1 MDLVTLNSDYQP
13 EKLVEN
19 YDSLIWTERFNGV
32 GEFQIT
38 TGDVERFMN
47 LLPEGQVVSLRETNV
62 PMIVE
67 THKIERKKNS
77 PTVLTIMG
85 REFTSILDRRVSL
98 KNLAGGSEEWTVVA
112 KIPSDAAYYAI
123 VTICVEGVLN
133 PLDIFP
139 TNKVVFATPDDYLT
153 TPGPIRQFTI
163 SRGNLL
169 STVQTFLQTE
179 DKEDPTTDPPTP
191 KLEPHG
197 IRAVRPNISGSAV
210 TIQIYTG
217 IDRTQEVYFDG
228 TRDLLGDGTYLFSKV
243 GSATTA
249 YVLSG
254 WNSHVINAKNEE
266 LSGFDRRVILVDGTT
281 SGVTEEDALI
291 QHGKSSLTE
300 AKQIAIFDGS
310 INQDLTLYVF
320 GVDYGLGDIVKL
332 VGDYG
337 LSEKAR
343 VTEYIRSEDATGVK
357 AYPTLETIL

>member
-77 PTVLTIMG
+77 PTVLTIIG

-98 KNLAGGSEEWTVVA
+98 KNLLGGSGDWTVVA
-112 KIPSDAAYYAI
+112 KIPSDVAYYAI
-123 VTICVEGVLN
+123 VKVCVEGVLS
-133 PLDIFP
+133 PMDIFP
-139 TNKVVFATPDDYLT
+139 TNKVVFVAPPDYLAST
-153 TPGPIRQFTI
+153 GPNRQFTI
-163 SRGNLL
+163 SRENLL
-169 STVQTFLQTE
+169 STVTSLLQTE
-179 DKEDPTTDPPTP
+179 DKADPTTVPPTP

-197 IRAVRPNISGSAV
+197 IRAVRPNQNGSAIAV
-210 TIQIYTG
+210 EIYTG
-217 IDRTQEVYFDG
+217 SDKSNFVYFDG
-228 TRDLLGDGTYLFSKV
+228 TRDLLDDGAYLFSKV

-249 YVLSG
+249 YVLGASG
-254 WNSHVINAKNEE
+254 SNVINAENTPKT
-266 LSGFDRRVILVDGTT
+266 GFDRRVILVDGTT
-281 SGVTEEDALI
+281 SGITETSALI
-291 QHGKSSLTE
+291 QHGKMSLSE
-300 AKQIAIFDGS
+300 AKPTAIFDGS
-310 INQDLTLYVF
+310 LNQDLTPYVF
-320 GVDYGLGDIVKL
+320 GVDYCLGDIVKL

-343 VTEYIRSEDATGVK
+343 VTEYIRSEDATGIK
-357 AYPTLETIL
+357 AYPSLETIL